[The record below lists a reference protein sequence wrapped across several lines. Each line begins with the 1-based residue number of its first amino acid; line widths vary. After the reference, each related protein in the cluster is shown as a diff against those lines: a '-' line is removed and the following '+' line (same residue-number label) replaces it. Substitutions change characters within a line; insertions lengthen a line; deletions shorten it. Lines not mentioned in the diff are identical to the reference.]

1 MTLTAPIPFAEAL
14 RRLGGLKLLPTAL
27 DSAGIAGLAQ
37 QVRDSNLFSA
47 RTLERQILDGYKA
60 KLGERLAGNLSQ
72 AEVRL
77 FIKQLWHGLGYSPAP
92 EDKDTV
98 KDLASDER
106 INLVTQFQTTSAR
119 AYGQQLKT
127 AEPGFLDAWPASE
140 LVRFQSR
147 HEPRDWA
154 VIWESGCVQAGD
166 DTALS
171 AFKRTGRMVALQNSG
186 VWLAISDF
194 GRPWAPFKFGSGMG
208 RRNVSRRDAMELGLI
223 DRNTQ
228 VNMELL
234 PYNLG
239 LEAAN

>member
-1 MTLTAPIPFAEAL
+1 MTVTSPLPFAEAL

-37 QVRDSNLFSA
+37 QVRDTNLFSA
-47 RTLERQILDGYKA
+47 RTLERQILEGYKA
-60 KLGERLAGNLSQ
+60 KITERLAGNLGQ

-77 FIKQLWHGLGYSPAP
+77 FIKDLWQGLGYQPAP
-92 EDKDTV
+92 DGQGTL

-119 AYGQQLKT
+119 AYGQHLKT
-127 AEPGFLDAWPASE
+127 AEAGFLDAWPASE

-147 HEPRDWA
+147 REPRDWSA
-154 VIWESGCVQAGD
+154 IWESGCGQSGD
-166 DTALS
+166 DAALS
-171 AFKRTGRMVALQNSG
+171 VFKRTGRMVALQNSG

-208 RRNVSRRDAMELGLI
+208 RRNVARRDAMELGLI
-223 DRNTQ
+223 DRDTQ

-239 LEAAN
+239 LEATN